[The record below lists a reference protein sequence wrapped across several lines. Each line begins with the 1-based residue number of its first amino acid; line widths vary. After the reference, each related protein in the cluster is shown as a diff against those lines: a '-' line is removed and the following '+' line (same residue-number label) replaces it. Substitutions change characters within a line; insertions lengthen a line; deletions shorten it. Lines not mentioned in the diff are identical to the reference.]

1 MEPKKYLSLDNLYY
15 KRIDLIH
22 RDIVKLGSFNFKS
35 PIVKSSRSGLSR
47 FRSAAAF
54 SLSRLVPLFLSLFLF
69 RLLAAALSLY
79 L

>member
-54 SLSRLVPLFLSLFLF
+54 SLSRSVPLFLF